1 MMKDFRYIENITT
14 LKFEK
19 KACIGCGN
27 CRDVCPHRI
36 FEIVEKKAV
45 ILDLN
50 ACMECGACAM
60 NCPVNAITVTPGV
73 GCAIAIINNWINRF
87 YGRQIMKGCC

>member
-1 MMKDFRYIENITT
+1 MKDFRYIDNTTT
-14 LKFEK
+14 LKLDEQT
-19 KACIGCGN
+19 CIGCGG
-27 CRDVCPHRI
+27 CKMVCPHRI

-60 NCPVNAITVTPGV
+60 NCPVAAITVTPGV
-73 GCAIAIINNWINRF
+73 GCAVEIIAGWVNALT
-87 YGRQIMKGCC
+87 GRRIMKGCC